1 MIFEEKQKLNLWWLY
16 ILFGIQAI
24 IILSISFLGDTGM
37 SLVELQ
43 QIYYLPIIVVIFIF
57 LLAYFINQ
65 NYLLLYINN
74 DGITYK
80 YWPFSRTKK
89 ITWNEIEK
97 AYLRHY
103 DALGEYGG
111 WGFRYRLWFKWN
123 DKAFL
128 FDGDSVGLQIV
139 LNNGKKLLFST
150 AKKEQLRQSLE
161 TLKQKHQLLM
171 IETDVR

>member
-24 IILSISFLGDTGM
+24 IILSTSFLGDTGM
-37 SLVELQ
+37 SLAELQ
-43 QIYYLPIIVVIFIF
+43 QIYYLPIIVVVFIF
-57 LLAYFINQ
+57 LLVYFINQ
-65 NYLLLYINN
+65 NYLLLYIDNN
-74 DGITYK
+74 GIIYK

-89 ITWNEIEK
+89 IAWDDIEK
-97 AYLRHY
+97 AYLRSY

-128 FDGDSVGLQIV
+128 FDGDSGLQIV
-139 LNNGKKLLFST
+139 LTNGKKLLFST
-150 AKKEQLRQSLE
+150 AKKEQLHQSLE